1 MDEFVIRDRAIGP
14 SHPPLVVA
22 EIGINHNGD
31 FDRALRMIDDAAAA
45 GAECVKFQ
53 CHILEEEMIPNE
65 IVPDNADETIWDLI
79 ERCQFDEEQERT
91 LQERTREHGMIFL
104 STPFSRA
111 AVDRL
116 ERMDVP
122 AFKVGSGE
130 MNNHPL
136 IEYIA
141 SKQKPVILSTGMNPL
156 EDIREAVAILESA
169 GCPYAL
175 LHCTSLYP
183 TPYDKVRLGVLDR
196 LREAFPSVP
205 VGLSDHSLKNYAA
218 FGAVAR
224 GACIVEKH
232 YVSDKSWEGPDVPIS
247 INPDELES
255 LIEGVEAVYRA
266 RGDSRVVLDEEKT
279 TAHFAFAS
287 VVTTRAVEE
296 GETLTRENLWVKRP
310 GTGEILAPQYEE
322 VLGRKVNRDLPK
334 NTQLRWDHLGNGTVQ
349 DG

>member
-1 MDEFVIRDRAIGP
+1 MKAFVIGDRAIGP
-14 SHPPLVVA
+14 SHPPLIVA
-22 EIGINHNGD
+22 EIGINHNGN
-31 FDRALRMIDDAAAA
+31 FEKALQMIDDAAEA

-65 IVPDNADETIWDLI
+65 IVPDNADETIWNLI
-79 ERCQFDEEQERT
+79 ERCQFDEEQERR
-91 LQERTREHGMIFL
+91 LQDRVQEHGMIFL

-111 AVDRL
+111 AADRL

-136 IEYIA
+136 LEHIA
-141 SKQKPVILSTGMNPL
+141 RKRKPVILSTGMNPL
-156 EDIREAVAILESA
+156 DDIREAVSILESA
-169 GCPYAL
+169 DCPYAL

-183 TPYDKVRLGVLDR
+183 TPYDKVRLGVLDE

-232 YVSDKSWEGPDVPIS
+232 FVSDKSWEGPDVPIS
-247 INPDELES
+247 IDPDELAS
-255 LIEGVEAVYRA
+255 LIEGTRAIYQA
-266 RGDSRVVLDEEKT
+266 RGDSSVVLDEEKI
-279 TAHFAFAS
+279 TADFAFAS
-287 VVTTRAVEE
+287 VVTVRPVEE
-296 GETLTRENLWVKRP
+296 GETFTRENLWVKRP
-310 GTGEILAPQYEE
+310 GTGEILAPDYEE
-322 VLGRKVNRDLPK
+322 VLGRTARTDLPV
-334 NTQLRWDHLGNGTVQ
+334 NTQLRWEDVASG
-349 DG
+349 DGRDG